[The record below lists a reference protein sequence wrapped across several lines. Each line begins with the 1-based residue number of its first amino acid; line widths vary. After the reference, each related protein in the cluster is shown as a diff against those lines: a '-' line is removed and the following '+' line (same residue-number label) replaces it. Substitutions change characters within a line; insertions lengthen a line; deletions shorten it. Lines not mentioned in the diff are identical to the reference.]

1 MEQSRGKQAYVRD
14 MSLIRLTQEESAQS
28 SLRHGVIKEI
38 KAKAK
43 KKRERERT
51 SERLARRDR
60 RVASASIIFSIRPFL
75 FWFPVSPF
83 HFPSPS
89 LTLF

>member
-1 MEQSRGKQAYVRD
+1 MEQSEGKQAYVRD

-43 KKRERERT
+43 KKRERER
-51 SERLARRDR
+51 ERVRDSPAEI
-60 RVASASIIFSIRPFL
+60 VAWPL
-75 FWFPVSPF
+75 LV
-83 HFPSPS
+83 
-89 LTLF
+89 